1 MAQDWTTKTPDEK
14 IEWLYAALQSLEK
27 DVGAAQ
33 DDVAG
38 LSRRVVELDLQQRS
52 TFELATE
59 VVATVERI
67 DAGQ

>member
-1 MAQDWTTKTPDEK
+1 MAKDWTSKTPDEK
-14 IEWLYAALQSLEK
+14 IEWLYAALSALEK
-27 DVGAAQ
+27 TVGSAQ

-38 LSRRVVELDLQQRS
+38 LSQRVVELDQQQRS

-67 DAGQ
+67 DACR

>member
-1 MAQDWTTKTPDEK
+1 MAKEWTSRTQDEK

-27 DVGAAQ
+27 TIGSAQ

-38 LSRRVVELDLQQRS
+38 LSRRVAELDQQQKS

-67 DAGQ
+67 DALR